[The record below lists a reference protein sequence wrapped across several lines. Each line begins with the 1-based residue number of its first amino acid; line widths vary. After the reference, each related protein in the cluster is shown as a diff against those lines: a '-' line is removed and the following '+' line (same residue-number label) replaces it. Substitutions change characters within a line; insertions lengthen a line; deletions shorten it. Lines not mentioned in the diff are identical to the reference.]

1 MSPIISY
8 PGAIE
13 KLFIYGTITKLC
25 QHGDVT
31 SNASIETLQYKLVAN
46 TVFVRFTSGD
56 GLTSHLNLVVNDTTY
71 TTAIAG
77 VVKLTSLVKSIL
89 PVKPAVPTMTI
100 RSVSAPDTSNTH
112 DIYRT
117 EYQIYQQQLD
127 TYLLYLN
134 TSKYII
140 KQIVAAYR
148 YRTSKSW
155 RTLS

>member
-1 MSPIISY
+1 MSLIISY

-13 KLFIYGTITKLC
+13 KLFIHGTITKLC

-31 SNASIETLQYKLVAN
+31 SYTSIETLQSELVAN
-46 TVFVRFTSGD
+46 AVFVRSTSGD

-71 TTAIAG
+71 TAAIAG
-77 VVKLTSLVKSIL
+77 VVKLTSIVKSIP
-89 PVKPAVPTMTI
+89 PVKPAVPIMAI

-112 DIYRT
+112 DNYMT

-134 TSKYII
+134 TSKYLI